1 MSGTTAKER
10 ARYSL
15 GTFPCSHMTVK
26 FSRLLPM
33 PVAMRPW
40 LGVWREGGTVLA
52 PNEWEGSWGRINVA
66 LRKEVIFSACNRI
79 VALREIKEEDW
90 TGLLREKVACPPIA
104 LL

>member
-1 MSGTTAKER
+1 M
-10 ARYSL
+10 
-15 GTFPCSHMTVK
+15 
-26 FSRLLPM
+26 
-33 PVAMRPW
+33 
-40 LGVWREGGTVLA
+40 A
-52 PNEWEGSWGRINVA
+52 PNEWQGSWGRINVA